1 LKAIIKFK
9 EGTIINYDSIEK
21 MKSCE
26 GLDFISGIM
35 AAIKIE
41 LEEKVNKAVDEQTLT
56 ASDIYSLEIIM

>member
-1 LKAIIKFK
+1 MKAIIKFK
-9 EGTIINYDSIEK
+9 DGTIINYNSIEK

-26 GLDFISGIM
+26 GLDFISSIM

-41 LEEKVNKAVDEQTLT
+41 SEEKDNKYVDEQILT